1 MTNTMTNLNIAKSGS
16 SNLTLFQIAAH
27 MEIPG
32 LPRFTVRALAL
43 TEKELADLK
52 MKAARQRAAKTKSL
66 ASHNPFR

>member
-1 MTNTMTNLNIAKSGS
+1 MTNLNIAKSGS